1 MNKEGLPAGPFRT
14 HRPKKSKPKKSKP
27 KKNEPKKD
35 LTAFAQPPAHDFDKT
50 IAPLLADK
58 CMSCHS
64 GADPKGAL
72 DLSSQAMAM
81 KGGENR

>member
-1 MNKEGLPAGPFRT
+1 M
-14 HRPKKSKPKKSKP
+14 
-27 KKNEPKKD
+27 
-35 LTAFAQPPAHDFDKT
+35 

-72 DLSSQAMAM
+72 DLSSQAMAT